1 MGATT
6 GIFLKLMTLPFGEGG
21 PRPKGLASLRS
32 GSEEVPTRRASRL
45 CHDKGAK
52 QTEGD
57 LFSHLLRKCQLPQR
71 GSLLDPTTVKTG
83 TTILYIGGS
92 IPVPAAA
99 ILLGQRAPVTKRR
112 MNAED

>member
-1 MGATT
+1 M
-6 GIFLKLMTLPFGEGG
+6 P
-21 PRPKGLASLRS
+21 RS
-32 GSEEVPTRRASRL
+32 GKTDEVLPKRYAPRL
-45 CHDKGAK
+45 RHDKGAK

-92 IPVPAAA
+92 ILVPAAA
-99 ILLGQRAPVTKRR
+99 ILPGQRVPVTKRR

>member
-1 MGATT
+1 M
-6 GIFLKLMTLPFGEGG
+6 
-21 PRPKGLASLRS
+21 
-32 GSEEVPTRRASRL
+32 
-45 CHDKGAK
+45 
-52 QTEGD
+52 
-57 LFSHLLRKCQLPQR
+57 LRKCQLPQR

-99 ILLGQRAPVTKRR
+99 ILPGQLAPVIKRR